1 MLKVVNE
8 RLSKSFINFRSK
20 FVSKGNSS
28 QIEHSILNAFKL
40 IKKKIKTN
48 PFFFFFEAVE
58 RVRFSILLQV
68 FERKKKK
75 TIKKIVIPK
84 LIKKWIRYKRA
95 LYLLSKSIK
104 LRKDYFLHDKISNE
118 LIEITLYKKS
128 SMYLKKRE
136 IYNFAHFYHYN
147 SFNIS

>member
-28 QIEHSILNAFKL
+28 QISHSILNAFKL

-84 LIKKWIRYKRA
+84 LIKK
-95 LYLLSKSIK
+95 
-104 LRKDYFLHDKISNE
+104 
-118 LIEITLYKKS
+118 
-128 SMYLKKRE
+128 
-136 IYNFAHFYHYN
+136 
-147 SFNIS
+147 